1 MRDLRKLSLDKKSKT
16 LHEVVRNKKLTDTT
30 QVMEHIE
37 KEDTLLTRYT
47 CKGSD
52 GTKFFVFAKEVEPKE
67 ADILNHEKKV
77 YNICNH
83 LVQMGVCPFRVQGYD
98 VANAPNNIM
107 YTESFDPSKCMT
119 LYEFI
124 NDRHNRLSQYEVTTL
139 LIQLLYA
146 LETNY
151 RVGLRHNDLHL
162 DNVLVRL
169 TAPTRIKIRY
179 VARDATTDE
188 TTVLENCTFQVLIFD
203 FDRAMK
209 FPRKNIRHP
218 NLQQKLNSTPIMKRL
233 SYFYRNDINTERYDV
248 YKVLRHLRESSPSIA
263 RFMQRLDMPAPVE
276 LATNE
281 RINNYLLFKRWN
293 AINENFGE
301 PYHYLNPSL
310 RSAEHYLMALLSWC
324 RQTRQQK
331 ASNNRLTITADIS
344 ILSRPSVQNRP
355 RKSIRS
361 SSKNVPKSSPKNNNS
376 PKRKGA
382 HSNSPKI
389 TPTRSQSGT
398 TNKRIGPSLWGIRL
412 SVRKRER

>member
-1 MRDLRKLSLDKKSKT
+1 MRGLRKLTLDKRNKT
-16 LHEVVRNKKLTDTT
+16 LHEVVRNKKATDTT
-30 QVMEHIE
+30 QVMELIE
-37 KEDTLLTRYT
+37 KGDTLLTRYT

-98 VANAPNNIM
+98 VANAPKNIM
-107 YTESFDPSKCMT
+107 YTESFDPNECMT

-124 NDRHNRLSQYEVTTL
+124 NARSNRLSQYEATTL

-169 TAPTRIKIRY
+169 TNPTRIKIRY

-209 FPRKNIRHP
+209 FPRNLKHP
-218 NLQQKLNSTPIMKRL
+218 SLQKKLNSTPIMMRHN
-233 SYFYRNDINTERYDV
+233 YFYRNDINTERYDV
-248 YKVLRHLRESSPSIA
+248 YKVLMHLRKSSPFMA

-276 LATNE
+276 LAPNE
-281 RINNYLLFKRWN
+281 RINEYLLFKRWN
-293 AINENFGE
+293 ANEENFGE

-310 RSAEHYLMALLSWC
+310 RSAEQYLMALLSWC

-344 ILSRPSVQNRP
+344 ILSRPPVQNRA

-361 SSKNVPKSSPKNNNS
+361 SSKNVPKSSPKNSS
-376 PKRKGA
+376 PKGKGV
-382 HSNSPKI
+382 HSKSPKI
-389 TPTRSQSGT
+389 APTRPQSGT
-398 TNKRIGPSLWGIRL
+398 TNKRIGPSLWGTRLKIR
-412 SVRKRER
+412 RT